1 MTIYELDKD
10 WRVCGTND
18 RIVLPCRSAGYELG
32 VYTRMPVTKG
42 NAFVDVDGTEAD
54 IYVGG
59 KFAASAYGTRTLVD
73 VSDYLSRN
81 ADLTLICPENK
92 NVNRAVKLHAADSD
106 VFVMPYGIHVVT
118 KEISDGGAVL
128 EVTAEVRNLGK
139 KRRLA
144 LVFDVLNARGRRK
157 CGRKKVLTFAEGD
170 KTVTAVVRMPR
181 AIPYAP
187 GSPYKYTMSVSVAT
201 VDEDEER
208 ILDNSST
215 SFGVVRYDGFS
226 VSDKL
231 VGCVSPHSNGVLG
244 DLSIPEAEM
253 RKLSAYRDLG
263 YCAVRYIGCPSDS
276 ALDVADELCMR
287 VIVDLFDGWSWPRK
301 GSDHR
306 SFAYDRLT
314 VVSNAVRSLRNHP
327 SVVMYSI
334 GNAPEESYGRSGYDI
349 EREIVSAVRALDD
362 TRPVTAALGEL
373 TPLPVELR
381 SRGVESSRI
390 RECAGDEGLVSLG
403 REVDLFRVA
412 TEKFVRD
419 FDLYAYNGYSVNYPH
434 TDKPVMGM
442 ATAVDDYYDAITEMS
457 RNLSVIGDL
466 SDCGMDHTSAYGTLT
481 VGDVDSTCLPR
492 NAGLYRSVLT
502 GNPTAFI
509 TTGDNALYGESR
521 WDFEEFDKVTVNVI
535 TAGDVVALY
544 LNKKLIG
551 RRLAGRLNKYIAS
564 FTVEYAPGK
573 LEAVCFSKGR
583 ELCRATLE
591 TLGRPKT
598 IKLLSGTKSMK
609 FDEKKL
615 IYIDAWI
622 LDKQKRIVTGI
633 TPDLEFTVEGGEIV
647 GLGDAYGSSGMA
659 DFCTATDGHALCI
672 VRPTSPGKLIVRATG
687 NKLRRGQLTVTV
699 KEQ

>member
-18 RIVLPCRSAGYELG
+18 RIVLPCRCVSYELG

-59 KFAASAYGTRTLVD
+59 RFVASAYGSRTLAD
-73 VSDYLSRN
+73 VSAYLSRG
-81 ADLTLICPENK
+81 ADLMLAIPGNSSI
-92 NVNRAVKLHAADSD
+92 NRAVKLHATDSD
-106 VFVMPYGIHVVT
+106 IFVLPYGVHVAT
-118 KEISDGGAVL
+118 KEIADGGAAL
-128 EVTAEVRNLGK
+128 EVTVEVRNLGK

-144 LVFDVLNARGRRK
+144 LVFDVLDARGHRK

-170 KTVTAVVRMPR
+170 KTVKANVRMPR
-181 AIPYAP
+181 AVPYAP
-187 GSPYKYTMSVSVAT
+187 GSPYKYTMSVSIAT
-201 VDEDEER
+201 VDEEEER
-208 ILDNSST
+208 VLDVSST
-215 SFGVVRYDGFS
+215 SFGVVRYGGFA

-231 VGCVSPHSNGVLG
+231 VGCVAPHSNGVLG
-244 DLSIPEAEM
+244 NLSIPEAEM
-253 RKLSAYRDLG
+253 RKLSAFRDLG

-306 SFAYDRLT
+306 GFVSDRRT
-314 VVSNAVRSLRNHP
+314 IAANAVRSLRNHP
-327 SVVMYSI
+327 SVIMYSL
-334 GNAPEESYGRSGYDI
+334 GNAPEESYGRSGYES
-349 EREIVSAVRALDD
+349 ERELLSLVRELDG

-373 TPLPVELR
+373 TPLPAELR
-381 SRGVESSRI
+381 SLGVDSARL
-390 RECAGDEGLVSLG
+390 RECAGDEGLVNLG
-403 REVDLFRVA
+403 REVDLFGHA

-434 TDKPVMGM
+434 TDKPILGA

-466 SDCGMDHTSAYGTLT
+466 SDCGMDHVSPYGTLT

-492 NAGLYRSVLT
+492 NAGLYRSVLL

-509 TTGDNALYGESR
+509 TTGENALYGETR
-521 WDFEEFDKVTVNVI
+521 WDFEEFDKVTVNVV

-591 TLGRPKT
+591 TLGRPSS

-622 LDKQKRIVTGI
+622 LDKQKKIVTGVS
-633 TPDLEFTVEGGEIV
+633 PDLEFTVEGGEIV
-647 GLGDAYGSSGMA
+647 GLGDALGSSGMS
-659 DFCTATDGHALCI
+659 DFCTASDGHALCI
-672 VRPTSPGKLIVRATG
+672 VRPTSPGKLVVRATG